1 MEELRKNN
9 IYEAEVTG
17 LTSEGAGVC
26 RICGRAVFVPRA
38 IPGERWRIR
47 IVKVTKT
54 AVYGRERSA
63 FGVAERVEP
72 ALPQLR
78 SLRGMQLSAYELQG
92 GAEI

>member
-26 RICGRAVFVPRA
+26 RICGRAVFVPFARY
-38 IPGERWRIR
+38 PGERWRIR

-54 AVYGRERSA
+54 AVYGRGEELLSA
-63 FGVAERVEP
+63 SPDGRAG
-72 ALPQLR
+72 LPQLQAAA
-78 SLRGMQLSAYELQG
+78 GDA
-92 GAEI
+92 AFCI

>member
-54 AVYGRERSA
+54 AVYGRGEELLSA
-63 FGVAERVEP
+63 SPERVE
-72 ALPQLR
+72 
-78 SLRGMQLSAYELQG
+78 LQSISKNLQFHPLY
-92 GAEI
+92 AIIMS